1 MRVAVAPGQGRRG
14 ACRGSCAPPPPSP
27 TCRPRGTT
35 PRSRRASPGHSRM
48 SERSRFCAECRPPK
62 RKPRA
67 KPGPDGRHRQGRADP
82 CEERRRRAHQGAGR
96 RVGLAQHVARDRG
109 QAGGV
114 LWAVGRRACFIVKVT
129 KEVRRQG
136 ARYRHAHFRRRSGRR
151 RAIGYFTGSSSSPSR
166 PGRGARSN
174 SPARTTARRCSRL
187 WPCGGTRCGSRPSI
201 WRGGRPVARL
211 LGGAASAAAAAA
223 APQVNVFALSARTRN
238 TTFCTFVACS
248 THLWGRDRTPLPE
261 WPRSERGADALR
273 PAARAPPGGGRPF
286 VRGGTSI
293 SYQ

>member
-1 MRVAVAPGQGRRG
+1 LGGR
-14 ACRGSCAPPPPSP
+14 ATSLL
-27 TCRPRGTT
+27 
-35 PRSRRASPGHSRM
+35 
-48 SERSRFCAECRPPK
+48 
-62 RKPRA
+62 
-67 KPGPDGRHRQGRADP
+67 HRQSDEG
-82 CEERRRRAHQGAGR
+82 GA
-96 RVGLAQHVARDRG
+96 
-109 QAGGV
+109 AGG
-114 LWAVGRRACFIVKVT
+114 K
-129 KEVRRQG
+129 G

-261 WPRSERGADALR
+261 WPRSERGAGRTIGRKSADALR
-273 PAARAPPGGGRPF
+273 PAARALFVAGPPLATSRTLRFLRGSDQYWAGIGCSGRPLGGGSRSA
-286 VRGGTSI
+286 VTSLPKKF
-293 SYQ
+293 